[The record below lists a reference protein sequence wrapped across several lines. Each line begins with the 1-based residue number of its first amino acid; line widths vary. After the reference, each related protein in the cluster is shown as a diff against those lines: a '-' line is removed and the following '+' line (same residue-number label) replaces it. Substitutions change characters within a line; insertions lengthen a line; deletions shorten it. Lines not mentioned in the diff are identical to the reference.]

1 MSFEWLSKIQ
11 VPLSVAVSV
20 IATCIAGYVYLSE
33 NYVHAADFRQFQ
45 KTIEQRGLERDK
57 QSLEREVLKL
67 EVKKDAYPQKFDAV
81 DKAMLKKQRDDL
93 GDVKKEL
100 NELKTRS
107 LTK

>member
-1 MSFEWLSKIQ
+1 MSLEWLSKIQ

-20 IATCIAGYVYLSE
+20 IATGIAGYAYLSE
-33 NYVHAADFRQFQ
+33 NYVHAADFQQFQ